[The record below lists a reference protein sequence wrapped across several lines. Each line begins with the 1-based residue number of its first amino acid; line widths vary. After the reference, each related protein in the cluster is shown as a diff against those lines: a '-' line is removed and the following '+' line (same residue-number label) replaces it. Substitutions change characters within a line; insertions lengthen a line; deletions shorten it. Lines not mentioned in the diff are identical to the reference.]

1 MKVIVKGRENRDQLE
16 IFSIEGFVPADHLLR
31 KIDSAVD
38 FNHIYDIVEDLYCAD
53 NGRPSI
59 DPVVIFKMVLIQ
71 HLYGLP
77 SLRRTVE
84 DIRHTPEYK
93 ALYERRK
100 ETIERVFADAKE
112 KYAMRYT
119 PYRGL
124 SQVTNWVRLKFATM
138 NLKKYALHRWKRS
151 HQYSALIN
159 LYIFFAKT
167 KLITLNLAWNL
178 GLFDRL
184 KASDSGGFSV
194 I

>member
-53 NGRPSI
+53 NGRSSI